1 MAASKKPVKNTNRWS
16 TRQLVTMAL
25 MCAISALFSFV
36 QIPLIPGL
44 TFLTYDP
51 SLMPAMVCGF
61 AFGPGAGFVVGALA
75 AVIHGLVLGEW
86 VGSMMNIVATLC
98 FVVPAAFVYRRVHT
112 FKGAVAGLALGS
124 AAAVAGAIVANLT
137 IGVWFWYG
145 SVDAIAPMILPALV
159 PFNLVK
165 TILNSVLTMV
175 VYKAVSNLITP
186 KKTRSKGAL
195 PLRGPNIRRN
205 GTDAGLA

>member
-112 FKGAVAGLALGS
+112 FKGAVAGLVLGS
-124 AAAVAGAIVANLT
+124 AAAVAGAIIANLT

-186 KKTRSKGAL
+186 KKDQVKGRPATMRS
-195 PLRGPNIRRN
+195 
-205 GTDAGLA
+205 

>member
-98 FVVPAAFVYRRVHT
+98 FIVPAAFVYRRVHT
-112 FKGAVAGLALGS
+112 LKGAVAGLVLGS
-124 AAAVAGAIVANLT
+124 AAAVTGAIIANLT

-186 KKTRSKGAL
+186 KKDQVKGRPAATRS
-195 PLRGPNIRRN
+195 
-205 GTDAGLA
+205 

>member
-1 MAASKKPVKNTNRWS
+1 MAAPKKPVKNTNRWS

-137 IGVWFWYG
+137 VGVWFWYG

-186 KKTRSKGAL
+186 KKDQVKGRPATMRS
-195 PLRGPNIRRN
+195 
-205 GTDAGLA
+205 

>member
-1 MAASKKPVKNTNRWS
+1 MAASKKPVENTNRWS

-186 KKTRSKGAL
+186 KKDQVKGRPAAMRS
-195 PLRGPNIRRN
+195 
-205 GTDAGLA
+205 

>member
-145 SVDAIAPMILPALV
+145 SVDAIAP
-159 PFNLVK
+159 
-165 TILNSVLTMV
+165 SVT
-175 VYKAVSNLITP
+175 SP
-186 KKTRSKGAL
+186 PWCRS
-195 PLRGPNIRRN
+195 IW
-205 GTDAGLA
+205 

>member
-1 MAASKKPVKNTNRWS
+1 MAVSKKPVKNTNRWS

-137 IGVWFWYG
+137 VGVWFWYG

-186 KKTRSKGAL
+186 KKDQVKGRPATMRS
-195 PLRGPNIRRN
+195 
-205 GTDAGLA
+205 

>member
-1 MAASKKPVKNTNRWS
+1 MAVSKKPVKNTNRWS

-124 AAAVAGAIVANLT
+124 ATAVAGAIIANLT

-165 TILNSVLTMV
+165 TILNSLLTMV

-186 KKTRSKGAL
+186 KKDQVKGRPAATRS
-195 PLRGPNIRRN
+195 
-205 GTDAGLA
+205 

>member
-36 QIPLIPGL
+36 QTPLIPGL

-186 KKTRSKGAL
+186 KKDQVKGRPAAMRS
-195 PLRGPNIRRN
+195 
-205 GTDAGLA
+205 

>member
-1 MAASKKPVKNTNRWS
+1 MAVSKKPVKNTNRWS

-124 AAAVAGAIVANLT
+124 AAAVAGAIIANLT

-186 KKTRSKGAL
+186 KKDQVKGRPAATRS
-195 PLRGPNIRRN
+195 
-205 GTDAGLA
+205 

>member
-1 MAASKKPVKNTNRWS
+1 MTASKKPVKNTNRWS

-186 KKTRSKGAL
+186 KKDQVKGRPAAMRS
-195 PLRGPNIRRN
+195 
-205 GTDAGLA
+205 

>member
-124 AAAVAGAIVANLT
+124 AAAVAGAIIANLT

-186 KKTRSKGAL
+186 KKDQVKGRPAATRS
-195 PLRGPNIRRN
+195 
-205 GTDAGLA
+205 

>member
-186 KKTRSKGAL
+186 KKDQVKGRPAATRS
-195 PLRGPNIRRN
+195 
-205 GTDAGLA
+205 

>member
-186 KKTRSKGAL
+186 KKDQVKGRPAAMRS
-195 PLRGPNIRRN
+195 
-205 GTDAGLA
+205 

>member
-1 MAASKKPVKNTNRWS
+1 
-16 TRQLVTMAL
+16 MAL

-112 FKGAVAGLALGS
+112 FKGAVAGLVLGS
-124 AAAVAGAIVANLT
+124 AAAVAGAIIANLT

-186 KKTRSKGAL
+186 KKDQVKGRPAATRS
-195 PLRGPNIRRN
+195 
-205 GTDAGLA
+205 